1 MDFWLSLGFKG
12 NPYVVKPLPGSE
24 DGRELLVG
32 RDVELRAL
40 LRRIRES
47 DMHVVLE
54 GPNGVGK
61 TSLVSVATWVASEDF
76 TRGRSQQLYLPLPEP
91 LQVKEDAEEFV
102 SSCYFGI
109 ARAFLEHEKTLKNAG
124 RSVPRTKDL
133 NLWLN
138 SPVLRARG
146 GGFNSP
152 FGGLT
157 GSAGIAANTSQGYT
171 QAGFRSAVKRW
182 LGDAFPDGSGGF
194 VGLIDNLELIDVSS
208 EAQRVMEEI
217 RDPVLQLPGTRW
229 VICGARGIARSVAA
243 TPRMNGV
250 LSDPIDISPV
260 PDSYIPQL
268 IEARLRH
275 YSVGDSASAPVSAK
289 AFEHIYEVSHQNL
302 RDSLSYSQDFSF
314 GLEPEF
320 FLESAP
326 DEIESAARE
335 WLASL
340 AMKYERDIR
349 LQPRMWRLLDDLA
362 GIGGA
367 CSPGDHQDLG
377 FNDRTHMR
385 KNVVDL
391 ERFGLVTSSREES
404 DQRRRSIEMTS
415 KGWLVYFSRSRGLVN
430 PTIPGLLPD

>member
-1 MDFWLSLGFKG
+1 
-12 NPYVVKPLPGSE
+12 
-24 DGRELLVG
+24 
-32 RDVELRAL
+32 
-40 LRRIRES
+40 
-47 DMHVVLE
+47 MHVVLE

-76 TRGRSQQLYLPLPEP
+76 KRGSSQQLFLPLAEP
-91 LQVKEDAEEFV
+91 LQIKEDAEEFV

-109 ARAFLEHEKTLKNAG
+109 ARAFLDHEKILKNSG
-124 RSVPRTKDL
+124 RQVPRTKDL

-138 SPVLRARG
+138 APVLRTRG
-146 GGFNSP
+146 GGVNSP
-152 FGGLT
+152 FGGFT
-157 GSAGIAANTSQGYT
+157 GSAGISANTSQGYT
-171 QAGFRSAVKRW
+171 QAGFRAAVKKW
-182 LGDAFPDGSGGF
+182 LNDAFPDGSGGF

-208 EAQRVMEEI
+208 DAQRVMEEI

-260 PDSYIPQL
+260 PDSSIPHL

-275 YSVGDSASAPVSAK
+275 YSVGDSSSAPVSAK
-289 AFEHIYEVSHQNL
+289 SFEHIYEVSHQNL

-314 GLEPEF
+314 EMDPEF
-320 FLESAP
+320 FLNGTP
-326 DEIESAARE
+326 DDIEVAARA
-335 WLASL
+335 WLAELS
-340 AMKYERDIR
+340 MKYERDIR
-349 LQPRMWRLLDDLA
+349 LQPRMWRLIDDLA
-362 GIGGA
+362 RIGGA

-391 ERFGLVTSSREES
+391 ERFGLVTSSRDEA

-415 KGWLVYFSRSRGLVN
+415 KGWLVHYSRSQGLIN
-430 PTIPGLLPD
+430 PTLPGFSC